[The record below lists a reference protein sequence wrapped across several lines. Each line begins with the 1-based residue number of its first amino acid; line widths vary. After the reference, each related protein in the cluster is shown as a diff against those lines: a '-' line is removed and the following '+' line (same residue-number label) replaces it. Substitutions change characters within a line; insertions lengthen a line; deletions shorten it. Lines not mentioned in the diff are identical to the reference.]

1 MGKRKV
7 GSATNPRTVLV
18 RVSSAH
24 ANRVAFF
31 IESIKV
37 ARVPYSDSPRFPGV
51 RIYCRTRIICSST
64 GIGCVG
70 SWLTHGMLVTVEAM
84 GLPPF
89 PALVCHLFSHCI
101 VCVLL
106 SKHLLASSP
115 CIPWFHNQDGYRI
128 AFP

>member
-24 ANRVAFF
+24 ANRVASF

-37 ARVPYSDSPRFPGV
+37 ARVPYSDSPRLLGV
-51 RIYCRTRIICSST
+51 RIYCRTRIIRST

-89 PALVCHLFSHCI
+89 PALVCHLFVCI
-101 VCVLL
+101 ALFVCFCESTCLL
-106 SKHLLASSP
+106 HPFCRLRLYFS
-115 CIPWFHNQDGYRI
+115 
-128 AFP
+128 

>member
-24 ANRVAFF
+24 ANRVASF
-31 IESIKV
+31 IESIIKV

-89 PALVCHLFSHCI
+89 PALVCHLFVCI
-101 VCVLL
+101 ALFACFCQSTCLL
-106 SKHLLASSP
+106 HPLASLGSTTKTD
-115 CIPWFHNQDGYRI
+115 IG
-128 AFP
+128 

>member
-24 ANRVAFF
+24 ANRVASF
-31 IESIKV
+31 IESIIKV

-51 RIYCRTRIICSST
+51 RIYCRTHIICSST

-70 SWLTHGMLVTVEAM
+70 SWLLTV
-84 GLPPF
+84 
-89 PALVCHLFSHCI
+89 CS
-101 VCVLL
+101 LL
-106 SKHLLASSP
+106 SRLWDFLLFLRLCVICLFALH
-115 CIPWFHNQDGYRI
+115 CLRAFAKALACFIPLHPLVPQPRRI
-128 AFP
+128 

>member
-24 ANRVAFF
+24 ANRVAFS

-51 RIYCRTRIICSST
+51 RIYCRTRIICSLT

-70 SWLTHGMLVTVEAM
+70 SWLTHSMLVTVKAM

-89 PALVCHLFSHCI
+89 PAFVCHLFVCI
-101 VCVLL
+101 ALFVYFCQSTCLL
-106 SKHLLASSP
+106 HPFCRLRLYFS
-115 CIPWFHNQDGYRI
+115 
-128 AFP
+128 

>member
-24 ANRVAFF
+24 TNRVASF
-31 IESIKV
+31 IESIIKV
-37 ARVPYSDSPRFPGV
+37 ATVPYSDSPRFPGV
-51 RIYCRTRIICSST
+51 RIYCRTRIICFST

-84 GLPPF
+84 RLPPF
-89 PALVCHLFSHCI
+89 PALVCHLFALHCL
-101 VCVLL
+101 CAFAKTLF
-106 SKHLLASSP
+106 
-115 CIPWFHNQDGYRI
+115 CFIPFVVFDSTLDSDSR
-128 AFP
+128 

>member
-7 GSATNPRTVLV
+7 GSATNPRIVLV

-24 ANRVAFF
+24 ANRVASF
-31 IESIKV
+31 IESIIKV

-51 RIYCRTRIICSST
+51 RNYCRTRIIRSST

-70 SWLTHGMLVTVEAM
+70 SWLTHGMLVTVRGYVTSSFSCACV
-84 GLPPF
+84 PF
-89 PALVCHLFSHCI
+89 VCLHCI

-106 SKHLLASSP
+106 SKHLFASSLLSSSTLL
-115 CIPWFHNQDGYRI
+115 
-128 AFP
+128 

>member
-1 MGKRKV
+1 MGKRKA
-7 GSATNPRTVLV
+7 GSATNPRTVLL

-24 ANRVAFF
+24 ANRVVSF

-70 SWLTHGMLVTVEAM
+70 SCLTHGMLVTVEAM

-89 PALVCHLFSHCI
+89 PALVCHLFVCI
-101 VCVLL
+101 ALFACFCQSTCLL
-106 SKHLLASSP
+106 HPLASLGSTTKTG
-115 CIPWFHNQDGYRI
+115 IG
-128 AFP
+128 

>member
-1 MGKRKV
+1 MGKRKA

-24 ANRVAFF
+24 ANRVAFS

-84 GLPPF
+84 GLPPL
-89 PALVCHLFSHCI
+89 PALVCHLFVCI
-101 VCVLL
+101 ALFACFCQSTCLL
-106 SKHLLASSP
+106 HPLASLGSTTKTD
-115 CIPWFHNQDGYRI
+115 IG
-128 AFP
+128 